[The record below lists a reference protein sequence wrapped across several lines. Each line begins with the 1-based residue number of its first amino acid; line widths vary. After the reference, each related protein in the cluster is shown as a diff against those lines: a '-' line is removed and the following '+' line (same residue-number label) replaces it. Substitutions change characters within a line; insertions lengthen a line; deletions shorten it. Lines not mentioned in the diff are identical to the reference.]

1 MWVLFGFVFG
11 IAPMANA
18 DMEPSIHAGDVMLYY
33 RLEKTFHIGDAVM
46 VKKDGSE
53 YTARI
58 VAQGGDTVEITA
70 QSELKVN
77 GSIVVENDIFYTTP
91 KYETDITYPL
101 TLDDNEYFLLCD
113 YREGAKDSR
122 YFGPVGRRE
131 IKGKIITVLRR
142 SGI

>member
-1 MWVLFGFVFG
+1 
-11 IAPMANA
+11 
-18 DMEPSIHAGDVMLYY
+18 
-33 RLEKTFHIGDAVM
+33 M

-113 YREGAKDSR
+113 YREGQRTAAILAR
-122 YFGPVGRRE
+122 
-131 IKGKIITVLRR
+131 
-142 SGI
+142 